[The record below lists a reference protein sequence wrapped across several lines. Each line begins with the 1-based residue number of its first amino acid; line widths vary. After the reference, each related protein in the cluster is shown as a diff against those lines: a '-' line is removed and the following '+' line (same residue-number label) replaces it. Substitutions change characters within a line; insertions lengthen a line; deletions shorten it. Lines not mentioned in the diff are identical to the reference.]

1 MIDFLI
7 NISFPYEVFIEMSS
21 VILIPRTM
29 EFYIYIKVKRKEIFK
44 KFQNLN

>member
-7 NISFPYEVFIEMSS
+7 NISFPCEVFIEMSS
-21 VILIPRTM
+21 ATLIPRTM
-29 EFYIYIKVKRKEIFK
+29 EFYIYIKVKENEIFK